1 MTSIAEDTRIKKEM
15 KRMDALARSI
25 FIEEELAFDS
35 TKEKFSQIRSIF
47 PNMWKYSL
55 KMMVFITKEENLL
68 SVLFLTIS
76 WL

>member
-15 KRMDALARSI
+15 KRVDALARSI
-25 FIEEELAFDS
+25 FIEEELVFDS
-35 TKEKFSQIRSIF
+35 TKEKNSQIRSIF

-55 KMMVFITKEENLL
+55 KMMVFLTKEEKLL